1 MSHELKR
8 AGLAIEGW
16 VTLTEAQRGK
26 DVRQAV
32 RPNTQLNPFLFY
44 ATLCSW
50 KAKFQPLNLNTITNV
65 GVTNCFC

>member
-26 DVRQAV
+26 DVRQTV
-32 RPNTQLNPFLFY
+32 RPNPPTQPFPVLHYSVLLKGKVSTFK
-44 ATLCSW
+44 L
-50 KAKFQPLNLNTITNV
+50 KHDH
-65 GVTNCFC
+65 